1 MNPLIALSTMDMLQ
15 RRWQRNGGMLAGL
28 DALMGALGVTIS
40 MDKTVYRPG
49 ERPTYRISGGVPRG
63 RAAWTSFKNGVN
75 TGEFQ
80 ADYPGDD
87 LNDAGTLTIQGGAF
101 TASDIGDWEKQILI
115 VPEDYAGDYS
125 TLATGQVF
133 FTVSAAG
140 SSSTPTTP
148 GATTPGTTTTPKSTS
163 FFDAKVTLPGLGA
176 VPVVAVAGV
185 GLALVLLMGKR

>member
-15 RRWQRNGGMLAGL
+15 RRWQRNDGMLAGL

-40 MDKTVYRPG
+40 MDKTIYRPG

-63 RAAWTSFKNGVN
+63 RVAWTSFKNGVS

-140 SSSTPTTP
+140 SSAPPPTP
-148 GATTPGTTTTPKSTS
+148 GATNSTTAPKSSTS
-163 FFDAKVTLPGLGA
+163 LLDAKVTLPGLGA

>member
-1 MNPLIALSTMDMLQ
+1 MNPLIALSAMDMLQ
-15 RRWQRNGGMLAGL
+15 RRWNGNDGMLAGL

-40 MDKTVYRPG
+40 MDKTIYRPG
-49 ERPTYRISGGVPRG
+49 EHPTYRISGGVPRG
-63 RAAWTSFKNGVN
+63 RVAWTSFRNGVN

-87 LNDAGTLTIQGGAF
+87 LNDAGTLIIQGGAF

-140 SSSTPTTP
+140 ATATPVTP
-148 GATTPGTTTTPKSTS
+148 GATGGTATPAKSTS
-163 FFDAKVTLPGLGA
+163 FLDAKVTLPGLGA

-185 GLALVLLMGKR
+185 GLALVLLMGKK

>member
-1 MNPLIALSTMDMLQ
+1 MNPLIALSAMDMLQ
-15 RRWQRNGGMLAGL
+15 RRWNQNDGMLPGL

-40 MDKTVYRPG
+40 MDKPIYRPG

-63 RAAWTSFKNGVN
+63 RVAWTSFRNGVN

-101 TASDIGDWEKQILI
+101 TSADIGGWEKQILI

-140 SSSTPTTP
+140 ATSTPVTP
-148 GATTPGTTTTPKSTS
+148 GATAGATDTPNTRRV
-163 FFDAKVTLPGLGA
+163 FAA
-176 VPVVAVAGV
+176 
-185 GLALVLLMGKR
+185 R